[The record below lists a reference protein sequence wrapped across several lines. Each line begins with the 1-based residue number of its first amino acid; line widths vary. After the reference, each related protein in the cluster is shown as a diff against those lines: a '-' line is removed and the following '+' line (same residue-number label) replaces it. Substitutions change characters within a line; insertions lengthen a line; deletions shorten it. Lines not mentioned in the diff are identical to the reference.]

1 MGKKVKSL
9 MNIIK
14 KNNRGFSMVELLT
27 AMAILGI
34 LAGLVG
40 YLMNTSS
47 KTYTK
52 LSMEAQLQSEAQVVA
67 NMITELAIDSYD
79 AKNDFTETIDSAF
92 VSDSGEILV
101 LDSVHDSVRKQ
112 YVFCKKPSTNQLYM
126 LERTYDATTSS
137 WGSFSDALLGD
148 YIVGFTV
155 DTSRVERDNILR
167 FTLSYNKNNRVYD
180 GNYQVLMR
188 NRAYADKEP
197 ESQDPN
203 NGAVLS
209 ISVEPSL
216 VYVDVVNDQV
226 PSYYLKTI
234 SDSSKRTVTATGVP
248 FKATVY
254 TNQGSDI
261 NTVNWELQG
270 ADDEIFNLSD
280 ADAEISSLQWSGKSK
295 LFKESPTDSFNIVA
309 SKTITL
315 SDGETTL
322 EATPKTAK
330 VLLRRVKGVSLYA
343 LSGATQWKPEYTS
356 QYGGVSDS
364 EAQGYAYVGTNG
376 KYQPL
381 NLNAAISASNI
392 AYGGGLTWKIYIK
405 DGASWNELNNP
416 SLATLKER
424 ETTTS
429 TSNVV
434 TFGSGLENGQ
444 VYKVE
449 ATSIFDTSFKA
460 SYVFGV
466 APTGKS
472 DGDGFYS
479 RGYYT
484 DMGALLKQNDI
495 LAEYGA
501 TDVAKVS
508 KLVFLKVT
516 NVTGIG
522 ETGRFDDKIKV
533 IRDADGN
540 VRLFIDYDA
549 FAYSKSQ
556 KKDFYNTENLC
567 IHITI
572 GYYDDEGH
580 LCIVGEKKDQYK
592 AELEAQEGRSVS
604 PNNPP
609 KYYEKQVDI
618 KYKPKKVQTTKV
630 SPTSEV
636 LILGKGKTKSVTAT
650 TSYYNILSPRNGSYY
665 LGVYLDDMYNNM
677 LEPGKGATNAY
688 FEVGMTSAY
697 GDTNKYVDSATI
709 QIAAKPLTAQKRYL
723 TEPMILRIT
732 ANDYYLIDKN
742 PDGDSY
748 TDYKVLIANVE
759 GSECYIAGPEAAGE
773 LAWGSAIS
781 SAVEAG
787 TEKTVSGQN
796 ANGDPVTATVYKTG
810 GKYYCKYGGRTYTY
824 NPTYNFWAN

>member
-79 AKNDFTETIDSAF
+79 AKNDFTETIDSTF

-101 LDSVHDSVRKQ
+101 LDSVHDSVKKQ

-126 LERTYDATTSS
+126 LERTYDSTSSS
-137 WGSFSDALLGD
+137 WGAFSDALLGD
-148 YIVGFTV
+148 YIVGFNV

-167 FTLSYNKNNRVYD
+167 FTISYNKNNRVYD

-197 ESQDPN
+197 ESQDSSS
-203 NGAVLS
+203 GAVLS

-261 NTVNWELQG
+261 NTVNWGLQG

-295 LFKESPTDSFNIVA
+295 MFKESPTDSFNIVA

-330 VLLRRVKGVSLYA
+330 VLLRRIKGVSLYA

-392 AYGGGLTWKIYIK
+392 AYGGGLTWKIYMK
-405 DGASWNELNNP
+405 NSAGAWGELSNS
-416 SLATLKER
+416 SLAELKET

-434 TFGSGLENGQ
+434 NFGSGLENGQ
-444 VYKVE
+444 VFKVE
-449 ATSIFDTSFKA
+449 ATSIFDPSFKA

-466 APTGKS
+466 APTGNS

-484 DMGALLKQNDI
+484 DMGALLKGYQYQSDS
-495 LAEYGA
+495 AA
-501 TDVAKVS
+501 VS
-508 KLVFLKVT
+508 RLVFLKVA
-516 NVTGIG
+516 NVTAADKV
-522 ETGRFDDKIKV
+522 ELSSDKIAIK
-533 IRDADGN
+533 RDQDGN
-540 VRLFIDYDA
+540 WRLFINYDA
-549 FAYSKSQ
+549 FAYAGEQ
-556 KKDFYNTENLC
+556 KVSFYTGTVA

-572 GYYDDEGH
+572 GYYDEYGN
-580 LCIVGEKKDQYK
+580 LCMDGAEANKYK
-592 AELEAQEGRSVS
+592 AELEAQEGRSVHNGKNEDGKNCYNTHDVTYS
-604 PNNPP
+604 P
-609 KYYEKQVDI
+609 
-618 KYKPKKVQTTKV
+618 KPVKVTKV
-630 SPTSEV
+630 APTSEV
-636 LILGKGKTKSVTAT
+636 LVLGKGKMQSVTAHT
-650 TSYYNILSPRNGSYY
+650 AYYNLLSPRNGMYY
-665 LGVYLDDMYNNM
+665 LGAYLDDVYNNL
-677 LEPGKGATNAY
+677 LEDGKASTNAY
-688 FEVGMTSAY
+688 FEIGMSSAY
-697 GDTNKYVDSATI
+697 GDTNKYVDSASI
-709 QIAAKPLTAQKRYL
+709 QLKAKALSAQKRYL
-723 TEPMILRIT
+723 TEPMIFRIAAT
-732 ANDYYLIDKN
+732 DFYLIKKN
-742 PDGDSY
+742 GASADSY

-773 LAWGSAIS
+773 LAWGSAVS
-781 SAVEAG
+781 SEVEAG
-787 TEKTVSGQN
+787 TKKTVSGQN
-796 ANGDPVTATVYKTG
+796 ANGDPVTATVYKKNN
-810 GKYYCKYGGRTYTY
+810 KYYCEYGGRTYTY